1 MIQRRSFDNCVRQH
15 DIEISNLFDLELQLV
30 NLKPKVKNKLKDL
43 IGELKNLKF
52 KTVLILEHNKKDNHK

>member
-1 MIQRRSFDNCVRQH
+1 MIQRRSFDNCVRQY

-52 KTVLILEHNKKDNHK
+52 KIVLILEHNKKDNHK